1 MRRAVFPFTAVI
13 GQRELKNAI
22 IWNIVNPAIGGLL
35 VSGEKGTAKS
45 TLVRGA
51 AEIACGMDIIEVPL
65 GVTEDRLVGAADCA
79 CAIQHGVRRPEKG
92 LLGQADGNILY
103 IDEVNLLG
111 DHITSAILQTAGN
124 RVNIVEREGISLTQ
138 SSSFI
143 LIGSMNP
150 EEGPLRGH
158 FLDRFGL
165 FVEAAGCRDI
175 TARTAIIEERLK
187 YEEDPLLYARQ
198 FADETALLREKIS
211 AARKALSLVTI
222 TENTIRLAAALAEEA
237 GAEGHRGEIA
247 LIETARAIAALEAR
261 KTVNI

>member
-175 TARTAIIEERLK
+175 TARTAIIE
-187 YEEDPLLYARQ
+187 
-198 FADETALLREKIS
+198 
-211 AARKALSLVTI
+211 
-222 TENTIRLAAALAEEA
+222 
-237 GAEGHRGEIA
+237 
-247 LIETARAIAALEAR
+247 
-261 KTVNI
+261 